1 MATLFNTKI
10 SATYPGLIKTID
22 NAAISAT
29 LKQLSDGSAYLR

>member
-10 SATYPGLIKTID
+10 SNTYQGLLKTVD

-29 LKQLSDGSAYLR
+29 LKELSDGSGNQ